1 MLTTSEYDQLFRF
14 FRQVEER
21 FYFVDKIAEKLG
33 FEGAASLDAIE
44 NTLIERLNELDE
56 FKNSNKFQWNGEIK
70 ELNNFLDSL
79 ADAAST
85 LELNLTDIETAKNE
99 AESACSDVEYALSDI
114 TSIVKGIENAMN
126 KTQDH

>member
-1 MLTTSEYDQLFRF
+1 MITTSEYDQLFRF

-44 NTLIERLNELDE
+44 NTLIEKLNELDE

-70 ELNNFLDSL
+70 ELNNLIDRLS
-79 ADAAST
+79 DEAAA
-85 LELNLTDIETAKNE
+85 IESYGTEIKQSGME
-99 AESACSDVEYALSDI
+99 VESSCSDFEYTIGDI
-114 TSIVKGIENAMN
+114 NAVIKGIENSID